1 MKNLSLVLSFFPLF
15 AQANLGFNCPSE
27 KLEIHRQ
34 KVQEIMTLVVKNTA
48 DGTEHSNPQL
58 ILPMENTVDAY
69 QERFGLY
76 YETMTNA
83 QMAFPYMPEAAM
95 YYHMSR
101 STTLYKKGFKAFE
114 GEGPV
119 VELPKMY
126 CKAFADA
133 IKNF

>member
-1 MKNLSLVLSFFPLF
+1 MKNLSLILSFFPLI
-15 AQANLGFNCPSE
+15 ALANLGFTCPSE

-34 KVQEIMTLVVKNTA
+34 KVQEKMTLVVRNTI
-48 DGTEHSNPQL
+48 DGSEHSNSNL

-69 QERFGLY
+69 QERFGVY

-95 YYHMSR
+95 YFHMSR

-114 GEGPV
+114 GEAPA

-133 IKNF
+133 ILK